1 MSVLYAESSAVLS
14 WLLGEP
20 RQHEVVAELSKAANV
35 VTSSITA
42 IECGRGLLRARIEG
56 RVSPTEEM
64 AALRMLDE
72 AVERWTT
79 LGVFDEVD
87 QGARREFPQEPVR
100 TLDAVHLATAL
111 LFAGALGE
119 IRMLSFDDRVRA
131 NARLLG
137 MSVAP

>member
-1 MSVLYAESSAVLS
+1 VLYAESSAVLS

-20 RQHEVVAELSKAANV
+20 RQHEVVAELSKAATV
-35 VTSSITA
+35 VTPSITA
-42 IECGRGLLRARIEG
+42 IECSRGLLRARLDG
-56 RVSPTEEM
+56 RVSEAEEM

-87 QGARREFPQEPVR
+87 QGARQEFPQEPVR

-119 IRMLSFDDRVRA
+119 LRMLSFDDRVRA

-137 MSVAP
+137 MSIAL

>member
-1 MSVLYAESSAVLS
+1 MSVVYAESSAVLS

-20 RQHEVVAELSKAANV
+20 RQHEVVTELSKASNV

-42 IECGRGLLRARIEG
+42 IECSRGLLRARLEG
-56 RVSPTEEM
+56 RVSAAEEM

-79 LGVFDEVD
+79 LGVSDEVD
-87 QGARREFPQEPVR
+87 RGAREEFPQEPVR
-100 TLDAVHLATAL
+100 TLDALHLATAL
-111 LFAGALGE
+111 VFAGALGE

-137 MSVAP
+137 MPVVL

>member
-20 RQHEVVAELSKAANV
+20 RQHEVVAELSKAATV
-35 VTSSITA
+35 VTPSITA
-42 IECGRGLLRARIEG
+42 IECSRGLLRARLDG
-56 RVSPTEEM
+56 RVSEAEEM

-87 QGARREFPQEPVR
+87 QGARQEFPQEPVR

-119 IRMLSFDDRVRA
+119 LRMLSFDDRVRA
-131 NARLLG
+131 NARLLW
-137 MSVAP
+137 MSIAL

>member
-20 RQHEVVAELSKAANV
+20 RQHEVVAELSKAATV
-35 VTSSITA
+35 VTPSITT
-42 IECGRGLLRARIEG
+42 IECSRGLLRARLDG
-56 RVSPTEEM
+56 RVSEAEEM

-72 AVERWTT
+72 AVERWTI

-87 QGARREFPQEPVR
+87 QGTRQEFPQEPVR

-119 IRMLSFDDRVRA
+119 LRMLSFDDRVRA

-137 MSVAP
+137 MSIAL

>member
-20 RQHEVVAELSKAANV
+20 RQHEVVAELSNAATV

-42 IECGRGLLRARIEG
+42 IECSRGLLRARLDG
-56 RVSPTEEM
+56 RVSEAEEM

-87 QGARREFPQEPVR
+87 QGARQEFPQEPVR

-119 IRMLSFDDRVRA
+119 LRMLSFDDRVRA

-137 MSVAP
+137 MSIAL

>member
-20 RQHEVVAELSKAANV
+20 RQHEVVAELSKAATV
-35 VTSSITA
+35 VTPSITA
-42 IECGRGLLRARIEG
+42 IECSRGLLRARLDG
-56 RVSPTEEM
+56 RVSEAEEM

-87 QGARREFPQEPVR
+87 QGARQEFPQEPVR

-119 IRMLSFDDRVRA
+119 LRMLSFDDRVRA

-137 MSVAP
+137 MSIAL